1 MENKNVPNNKT
12 TDENKVV
19 NNKAIDGNKVVDNKV
34 KNRVSSNG
42 GFKKYRKPYRTYNK
56 INDKEEN
63 ITEKTEKIK
72 TENVNISSRKKTDD
86 NLVEKKQFKNSVPKV
101 KKDTVIKTNIKTN
114 KDVTNKELT
123 ENPNKKAYMK
133 KNKEKGGEKVRKEKD
148 KIKIIPLG
156 GFNEI
161 GKNLTVI
168 EYKNDIVI
176 VDCGLKFPDDDMLGI
191 DVVIPDVTYL
201 LKNKDRVK
209 GIFLTHGHED
219 HIGALPYILKQINV
233 PVYGTKLTLGIVQI
247 KLKEHGILSTVDL
260 KYIKPKDIVKLDN
273 VSVEFIRTSHS
284 IADSVAI
291 AVHTP
296 AGVVLHTGD
305 FKIDYT
311 PIDGCVADLAR
322 FAELGKKGVAVMLAD
337 STNVERPGYTM
348 SESTVGESFENI
360 FFSAKGRIIVATFA
374 SNIHRIQQI
383 IQAAS
388 KYGRKVAVSGRS
400 MENIMAVA
408 IELGY
413 IKIDKETLINVDAIS
428 KYNDNQV
435 AIITTGSQGEPMSA
449 LSRMAASE
457 HKKVNIQEGDTVII
471 SATPIP
477 GNEKLV
483 SKVIN
488 QLFKKGA
495 DVIYEALADVHVSG
509 HACQEELKLMHTL
522 VKPKFF
528 IPAHGE
534 YRHLKQHGELAVKLG
549 MPERNVYLGEN
560 GDVIELSRDSIRKV
574 SSVTSG
580 QVFVD
585 GLGVGD
591 VGNIVLRDR
600 KHLSQDGILTVV
612 VTIEKDTCTVIAG
625 PDIISRGFVYVRES
639 EDLMDGARELVKQ
652 VLKECEENKIKE
664 WPTIKGNIREV
675 LRGYLYEKTKR
686 RPMILPIIMEV

>member
-1 MENKNVPNNKT
+1 
-12 TDENKVV
+12 
-19 NNKAIDGNKVVDNKV
+19 
-34 KNRVSSNG
+34 
-42 GFKKYRKPYRTYNK
+42 
-56 INDKEEN
+56 
-63 ITEKTEKIK
+63 
-72 TENVNISSRKKTDD
+72 
-86 NLVEKKQFKNSVPKV
+86 
-101 KKDTVIKTNIKTN
+101 
-114 KDVTNKELT
+114 
-123 ENPNKKAYMK
+123 MK

-291 AVHTP
+291 AIHTP
-296 AGVVLHTGD
+296 VGVVLHTGD

-322 FAELGKKGVAVMLAD
+322 FAELGKKGVTVMLAD